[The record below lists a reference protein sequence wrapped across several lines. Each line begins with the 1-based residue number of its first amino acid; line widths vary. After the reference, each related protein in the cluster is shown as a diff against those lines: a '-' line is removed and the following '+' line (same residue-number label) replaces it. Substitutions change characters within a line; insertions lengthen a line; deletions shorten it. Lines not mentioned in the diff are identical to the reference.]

1 MNEILETIGI
11 AAVRISH
18 LETQLA
24 AAAAEL
30 ERLETV
36 AAELVEARYQANSD
50 RVNAEQEAA
59 RLTTENAALRAA
71 ELSLFDSEIDDK
83 LAQVK
88 P

>member
-24 AAAAEL
+24 AAAEI
-30 ERLETV
+30 ERLR
-36 AAELVEARYQANSD
+36 A
-50 RVNAEQEAA
+50 
-59 RLTTENAALRAA
+59 ENAALRAVLAA
-71 ELSLFDSEIDDK
+71 ELSLFDSEIDDR
-83 LAQVK
+83 LAQVQ